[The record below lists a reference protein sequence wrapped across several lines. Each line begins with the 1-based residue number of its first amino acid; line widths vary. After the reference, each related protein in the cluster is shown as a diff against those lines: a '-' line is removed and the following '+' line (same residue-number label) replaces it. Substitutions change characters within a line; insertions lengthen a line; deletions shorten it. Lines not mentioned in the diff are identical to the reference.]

1 MMKLSQSLLMGGVAL
16 LANSLTAQDA
26 PPQGEG
32 QGSGPGLMFSQ
43 AVGAQYDSKAGFVPT
58 YRVELAAPV
67 VRSESLMVEAKLAND
82 FAVLT
87 DKLDLSLATRFR
99 LAPWLS
105 ASLETPF
112 SLTYRAPTDFSG
124 QVAAAAKLAVSS
136 RTESQD
142 RPGPGAAGSVQ
153 SGWVLGAELSATA
166 TAAWS
171 TIPQA
176 AMPAY
181 LAAAQ
186 FELGYQGVVSPNL
199 KVVATADL
207 GALTLIDVKSIAS
220 LAFNWEHLVASAS
233 VTASELTTT
242 PALDYSVGIG
252 YRF

>member
-1 MMKLSQSLLMGGVAL
+1 MTKLFQRLLLAAVAL

-26 PPQGEG
+26 PPQGPG
-32 QGSGPGLMFSQ
+32 QGPGPGFIFSQ

-58 YRVELAAPV
+58 YQVELTAPL
-67 VRSESLMVEAKLAND
+67 VRKQDLMVEAKLVND
-82 FAVLT
+82 FAVLA

-124 QVAAAAKLAVSS
+124 QVAAAAKLAVSN
-136 RTESQD
+136 RTESED
-142 RPGPGAAGSVQ
+142 RPGRGAPGSVQ

-166 TAAWS
+166 TAGWS
-171 TIPQA
+171 TTLQA

-207 GALTLIDVKSIAS
+207 GELTLSDVKSVAS
-220 LAFNWEHLVASAS
+220 LAFNWDHL
-233 VTASELTTT
+233 
-242 PALDYSVGIG
+242 
-252 YRF
+252 